1 VVFCVVSKSLDSL
14 FRPKS
19 IAVIGASDKP
29 DRIGYQVMRS
39 LQLGKFPG
47 TIYPIN
53 PRLKTVLGLSAYPS
67 IEVVPEDINLAIVVL
82 RKERVLDAIEASGR
96 KGVQSVIVMSSGFSE
111 LGDDVAEAELLKLVQ
126 KYGMRMLGPNC
137 AGYASTWENI
147 YASFE
152 NRLHQGHL
160 AFITQS
166 GAMTAVV
173 LALARAVGLG
183 LSIFVSYGNAADVG
197 PEELLQYLQSHKPT
211 QIIGGYL
218 EGITNARQFLSVA
231 QKITP
236 HKPLVVLKPG
246 DTIEASRAIRT
257 HTGAMAGDQA
267 IYMGAFRQ
275 AGILQASSLDEFIDA
290 CQVLVTQPLPTGKR
304 IGIITN
310 AGGPGVLAVD
320 ACAQVGLDVRQFPA
334 NLVKTFKA
342 FLPPFCPMGNPVD
355 VGPEGTPEIYQ
366 RVTEILLQSSDIDM
380 VLVLNVPTA
389 FSSITAI
396 SKAIGEAK
404 KANPQKPLITCWLA
418 GDIVEEGLPILAQG
432 EIPSFA
438 SPKRA
443 AKALHFLSQRAEWLN
458 SH

>member
-1 VVFCVVSKSLDSL
+1 MASTSLDSL

-29 DRIGYQVMRS
+29 SRIGYQVIRS
-39 LQLGKFPG
+39 LQSGKFPG
-47 TIYPIN
+47 IIFPVN

-67 IEVVPEDINLAIVVL
+67 IDVIPGEIDLAIIVL
-82 RKERVLDAIEASGR
+82 RKERVLDAIDASGR
-96 KGVQSVIVMSSGFSE
+96 KGVQSLIVMSSGFSE
-111 LGDDVAEAELLKLVQ
+111 LGDETTENKLIKLVQ
-126 KYGMRMLGPNC
+126 KHGMRMLGPNC

-152 NRLHQGHL
+152 NRLQRGHL

-166 GAMTAVV
+166 GAMSAVV

-183 LSIFVSYGNAADVG
+183 LSIFVSYGNAVDVG

-246 DTIEASRAIRT
+246 DTKEASRAIRT

-267 IYMGAFRQ
+267 MYAGAFRQ
-275 AGILQASSLDEFIDA
+275 AGILQATSLDEFVDA
-290 CQVLVTQPLPTGKR
+290 CQVLATQPLPTGKR
-304 IGIITN
+304 VGIITN
-310 AGGPGVLAVD
+310 AGGPGVLTVD
-320 ACAQVGLDVRQFPA
+320 ACAQMDLDVSPFPT

-342 FLPPFCPMGNPVD
+342 FLPSFCPMENPVD

-366 RVTEILLQSSDIDM
+366 RVTEVLLLYSDIDM

-389 FSSITAI
+389 FSSVSAI

-404 KANPQKPLITCWLA
+404 KLNPLKPLIACWLA
-418 GDIVEEGLPILAQG
+418 GDIVEEGLPILAQHN
-432 EIPSFA
+432 IPNFP

-443 AKALHFLSQRAEWLN
+443 AKALHFLSQRAEWLH
-458 SH
+458 SR

>member
-1 VVFCVVSKSLDSL
+1 MGSTSLDSL

-67 IEVVPEDINLAIVVL
+67 IEIVPENIDLAIVVL
-82 RKERVLDAIEASGR
+82 RKERVLDAIDASGR
-96 KGVQSVIVMSSGFSE
+96 KGVKSVIVMSSGFSE
-111 LGDDVAEAELLKLVQ
+111 LGDDTAEGELIKLVQ
-126 KYGMRMLGPNC
+126 KHGMRMLGPNC
-137 AGYASTWENI
+137 AGYVSTWENI

-152 NRLHQGHL
+152 NRLQQGHL
-160 AFITQS
+160 AFLTQS
-166 GAMTAVV
+166 GAMSAVV

-320 ACAQVGLDVRQFPA
+320 ACAQVGLDVSPFPA
-334 NLVKTFKA
+334 NLVNTFKA

-355 VGPEGTPEIYQ
+355 VGPEGTPEVFQ
-366 RVTEILLQSSDIDM
+366 RVTEILLRYSDIDM

-389 FSSITAI
+389 FSSITSI

-418 GDIVEEGLPILAQG
+418 GDIVEEGLPILAQS
-432 EIPSFA
+432 EIPNFG

-443 AKALHFLSQRAEWLN
+443 AKALHFLSQRAEWLS

>member
-1 VVFCVVSKSLDSL
+1 MVSKSLDSL

>member
-1 VVFCVVSKSLDSL
+1 MTSTSLDSL

-29 DRIGYQVMRS
+29 NRIGFQVMRS

-67 IEVVPEDINLAIVVL
+67 IDVVPGDIDLAIIVL
-82 RKERVLDAIEASGR
+82 RKERVLGAIGASGQ
-96 KGVQSVIVMSSGFSE
+96 KGVKSLIVMSSGFSE
-111 LGDDVAEAELLKLVQ
+111 LGDNVIEGELIKLVH
-126 KYGMRMLGPNC
+126 KHGMRMLGPNC

-152 NRLHQGHL
+152 NRLQRGHL

-166 GAMTAVV
+166 GAMSAVV

-183 LSIFVSYGNAADVG
+183 ISIFVSYGNAADIG

-231 QKITP
+231 QNITP

-246 DTIEASRAIRT
+246 DTIEASRAILT
-257 HTGAMAGDQA
+257 HTGAMAGEQA
-267 IYMGAFRQ
+267 IYTGAFRQ
-275 AGILQASSLDEFIDA
+275 AGILQATNLDEFIDA

-304 IGIITN
+304 VGIITN
-310 AGGPGVLAVD
+310 AGGPSVLAVD
-320 ACAQVGLDVRQFPA
+320 ACAQVGLDVSPFPT

-342 FLPPFCPMGNPVD
+342 FLPSFCPMGNPVD

-366 RVTEILLQSSDIDM
+366 QVTEVLLKHSDIDM

-389 FSSITAI
+389 FSSISAI

-404 KANPQKPLITCWLA
+404 KSNPQKPLITCWLA
-418 GDIVEEGLPILAQG
+418 GDIVEEGLPTLAQR
-432 EIPSFA
+432 EIPNFP

-443 AKALHFLSQRAEWLN
+443 AKALHFLSQRAEWLRLR
-458 SH
+458 